1 MDPVVKGFAM
11 VCLILGLLKF
21 AKEAP
26 DLVKTLFSNGGNLF
40 AGMNLKPGVKKR
52 IEENDYAMKGISTVT
67 GGVGGMVGNA
77 FRAGNE
83 FYRRHNQGT
92 GNAANKA
99 GAIGG
104 ALGAA
109 ALSLPR
115 GLVTGARAGFNN
127 STNTLSAESIAQV
140 ADSGLAEAQRSGR
153 NARTKREEHQEFLKH
168 PIIKGGEYLEE
179 LSDKA
184 EEKYKETR
192 DRLTGR
198 TAAGTSV
205 VELDTQMSK
214 MIGSMTGLADKAV
227 ESLDEVK
234 KKLSSDIY
242 KGDVT
247 FNGKVYSL
255 NGERRTEIRQ
265 VPNGLYDANNNPIMR
280 EEQVEIDVGSRA
292 DLLKDIKAQKNAII
306 AKELNDKY
314 KQVVNTQAATLG
326 DYMAKQMSLL
336 GSDTIAKIN
345 ADIRSK
351 TNNEFDN
358 VNDLLKDLSN
368 ANSDIT
374 VSKVEALDAVKSV
387 LDSQK
392 KAIESTANYGPAPKT
407 NNKQNNQSGGNK

>member
-1 MDPVVKGFAM
+1 
-11 VCLILGLLKF
+11 
-21 AKEAP
+21 
-26 DLVKTLFSNGGNLF
+26 
-40 AGMNLKPGVKKR
+40 
-52 IEENDYAMKGISTVT
+52 
-67 GGVGGMVGNA
+67 
-77 FRAGNE
+77 
-83 FYRRHNQGT
+83 
-92 GNAANKA
+92 
-99 GAIGG
+99 
-104 ALGAA
+104 
-109 ALSLPR
+109 
-115 GLVTGARAGFNN
+115 
-127 STNTLSAESIAQV
+127 
-140 ADSGLAEAQRSGR
+140 
-153 NARTKREEHQEFLKH
+153 
-168 PIIKGGEYLEE
+168 
-179 LSDKA
+179 
-184 EEKYKETR
+184 
-192 DRLTGR
+192 
-198 TAAGTSV
+198 
-205 VELDTQMSK
+205 

-265 VPNGLYDANNNPIMR
+265 VPTGLYDANNNPIMR